1 MLIEVVKWTSLAM
14 CFHDFPNIS
23 SLESSHC
30 LNCFHIKYLI
40 TVFVNFAVSLSL
52 FLILQV
58 ETICDMML
66 CQMDFLG

>member
-1 MLIEVVKWTSLAM
+1 MDIISDV
-14 CFHDFPNIS
+14 FPRFSKHIQFRKFP
-23 SLESSHC
+23 LFELFSHQI
-30 LNCFHIKYLI
+30 LNY